1 MEDEVSYLTFSFP
14 DKEMKVQSMRVFLF
28 YF

>member
-1 MEDEVSYLTFSFP
+1 MEDEVSYLTFAFP
-14 DKEMKVQSMRVFLF
+14 DEEMKVQGVRVFLF